1 MSSSKQAKLGRQ
13 HENTWADL
21 HRRVIS
27 VPFDY
32 EELFPINVHNFIR
45 NKAVSMSSCTGY
57 FVPCLL
63 STTSFVLG
71 LNSYISNGSR
81 SFPCNMFMMVIG
93 PPTTGKS
100 PAMKECSV
108 DPLILIR
115 DNCDIGN
122 FVVERCTSSALVK
135 VLSEQNK
142 AMVLSPEL
150 YDVLNK
156 LLRNDEENG
165 SGDVQMLCELFS
177 GERTSYRFAT
187 EKTREIPA
195 NIPFGI
201 LGTTQMPFA
210 ARLISR
216 LDQGHGLLD
225 RFLFCVPSCLR
236 PSPEETNAARQ
247 EMENMH
253 AQSFSEI
260 FWAMRE
266 EHLTKRTYT
275 FTERASDMLTQL
287 EGEFI
292 ERLNTAVKDGVAA
305 PKSKKIDLLQRL
317 AVCLHVFNHI
327 TGRLLR
333 GLKPGLPSREVGVET
348 VKKALCFLEYCLAQ
362 KDVMVE
368 L

>member
-1 MSSSKQAKLGRQ
+1 MSKQAKLARQ

-21 HRRVIS
+21 HRRVMS

-32 EELFPINVHNFIR
+32 EDLFPKHVHDFIPP
-45 NKAVSMSSCTGY
+45 KA
-57 FVPCLL
+57 
-63 STTSFVLG
+63 
-71 LNSYISNGSR
+71 
-81 SFPCNMFMMVIG
+81 G
-93 PPTTGKS
+93 PPTTEKS

-156 LLRNDEENG
+156 LLRNDEESG

-187 EKTREIPA
+187 NKTREIPA

-201 LGTTQMPFA
+201 LGTTQMPFV

-216 LDQGHGLLD
+216 LDQGHGLRD

-236 PSPEETNAARQ
+236 PSPEETNTARR
-247 EMENMH
+247 ETEAEDKPVH
-253 AQSFSEI
+253 SFSEI
-260 FWAMRE
+260 FCAIRE
-266 EHLTKRTYT
+266 EHLTKHTYT
-275 FTERASDMLTQL
+275 FTESASDMLTQL

-292 ERLNTAVKDGVAA
+292 ECKYCCKRWCGCTKIE
-305 PKSKKIDLLQRL
+305 KSICCNDSQYVYMYL
-317 AVCLHVFNHI
+317 I
-327 TGRLLR
+327 TSL
-333 GLKPGLPSREVGVET
+333 
-348 VKKALCFLEYCLAQ
+348 
-362 KDVMVE
+362 
-368 L
+368 

>member
-1 MSSSKQAKLGRQ
+1 MPVSKQAKLARQ

-21 HRRVIS
+21 HRRVMS

-32 EELFPINVHNFIR
+32 EELFPKHVHNFIQK
-45 NKAVSMSSCTGY
+45 KAVSMSSCTGY

-81 SFPCNMFMMVIG
+81 SFPCNMYIMAIG

-100 PAMKECSV
+100 PAMKEFSV

-187 EKTREIPA
+187 EKTREIPG

-216 LDQGHGLLD
+216 LDQGHGLLH

-236 PSPEETNAARQ
+236 PSPEETKSASREVEVCPCTALVR
-247 EMENMH
+247 
-253 AQSFSEI
+253 F
-260 FWAMRE
+260 FWAIRE
-266 EHLTKRTYT
+266 EHLTKRVYT
-275 FTERASDMLTQL
+275 FTESASDMLMQL
-287 EGEFI
+287 EGELGLGLGSGCTI
-292 ERLNTAVKDGVAA
+292 V
-305 PKSKKIDLLQRL
+305 
-317 AVCLHVFNHI
+317 
-327 TGRLLR
+327 LR
-333 GLKPGLPSREVGVET
+333 ICT
-348 VKKALCFLEYCLAQ
+348 LC
-362 KDVMVE
+362 
-368 L
+368 